1 MRAMLPDTAWAAT
14 PPSLPPAL
22 SSCLTEPGSLTERL
36 MNCGHTFAVRVLAQ
50 GDDRVHADE
59 VELLG
64 LPAGTALY
72 ARHVALTLDDTPV
85 VVARSVTRLACPAW
99 HPILQRGS
107 RSLGFTLFGG
117 HAGIVR
123 EPLAY
128 REIDATHP
136 LFALAQA
143 HDPASANLY
152 PARRSR
158 FLLANTPLIVCELFL
173 PALERFLP

>member
-1 MRAMLPDTAWAAT
+1 MRAMLLDTCWAPT
-14 PPSLPPAL
+14 PPAL
-22 SSCLTEPGSLTERL
+22 SPALLGCLTEPGSLTERL
-36 MNCGHTFAVRVLAQ
+36 MLCGHDFAVTVLAQ
-50 GDDRVHADE
+50 GDDRVHDDE
-59 VELLG
+59 ATLLG
-64 LPAGTALY
+64 LPAGAPLY

-85 VVARSVTRLACPAW
+85 VVARSVTRPGCPAW
-99 HPILQRGS
+99 QPILDRGS

-123 EPLAY
+123 QPLAY

-136 LFALAQA
+136 LFALAHA
-143 HDPASANLY
+143 HDPASANVY

-158 FLLANTPLIVCELFL
+158 FLLVNTPLIVCEVFL

>member
-1 MRAMLPDTAWAAT
+1 MLLDTRWAAT

-22 SSCLTEPGSLTERL
+22 LDCLTEPGSLTERL
-36 MNCGHTFAVRVLAQ
+36 MSYGHDFAVTVLEQ
-50 GDDRVHADE
+50 GDSRVHDDE
-59 VELLG
+59 AALLG
-64 LPAGTALY
+64 LPVGAPLY

-85 VVARSVTRLACPAW
+85 VVARSVTRLGCPAW

-128 REIDATHP
+128 RELDATHP
-136 LFALAQA
+136 LFALAHA
-143 HDPASANLY
+143 HDPASAHSY

-158 FLLANTPLIVCELFL
+158 FLLVNTPLIVCEVFL